1 MQEYKS
7 NNYITFTR
15 IKYFTLIYYFVNLI
29 PSAAPLSD
37 FLTKSR
43 PHHYPN
49 PTTLTGSNFEDRPRV
64 AAAASRSQT
73 VFEIYTPCL
82 QPIIC
87 TFFPRSLSTGLL
99 QLRLRLLRRELHN
112 LMAISFSSELATANK
127 TVMVHSAT

>member
-1 MQEYKS
+1 MQDYKS
-7 NNYITFTR
+7 KDCITFTR

-49 PTTLTGSNFEDRPRV
+49 PTTNFEDRPRV
-64 AAAASRSQT
+64 AAAAASRSQT

-99 QLRLRLLRRELHN
+99 QLRLRLLRRELHY
-112 LMAISFSSELATANK
+112 LMAISFSSKSATANK
-127 TVMVHSAT
+127 TIMVHSAT